1 MARPR
6 KDAAEPGAR
15 ERLVEAF
22 WQLLEE
28 SSVADISVGAVTR
41 AAGCNRGTFYYHFAD
56 IEELQKTAIGQM
68 FLEDGVL
75 VCGIWRASLGRDVD
89 GLLAG
94 DGSECLHRLVL
105 ALKSG
110 AAPLVNTMARE
121 MALERWTEAACP
133 EGGELAPDAR
143 FAIQFML
150 SGVLSLAA
158 AVGFSYEDASSLP
171 KIEIGPHA
179 RSYLRS
185 AAAATVDTVAEAQ
198 GIDRGDLAARLVAKL
213 CGEPDAV
220 QCGDGDGACDGGSV
234 A

>member
-22 WQLLEE
+22 WQLLEG

-56 IEELQKTAIGQM
+56 IEELLKTAIGQM
-68 FLEDGVL
+68 FQEDGVL
-75 VCGIWRASLGRDVD
+75 ARGIGRAVIGRDVD
-89 GLLAG
+89 DLLEG
-94 DGSECLHRLVL
+94 GGSECLHRLVL
-105 ALKSG
+105 ALESG

-121 MALERWTEAACP
+121 IALERWTEAACP
-133 EGGELAPDAR
+133 EGGELAPDAS

-158 AVGFSYEDASSLP
+158 AVGFSNEDASSLP

-185 AAAATVDTVAEAQ
+185 AAATTIDTVAEAQ
-198 GIDRGDLAARLVAKL
+198 GIDRGDLAARLAAKL

-220 QCGDGDGACDGGSV
+220 QRGDGGA